1 MISSEPDK
9 GTGLLGTTALVSPR
23 PGEALGRFGTK
34 ARVMFLLSSMMSHS
48 CFPNA
53 EQTISSQVGSELII
67 RSYLLQDKG
76 TDYS

>member
-1 MISSEPDK
+1 MFSCCSKYLEPGLISSEPDK
-9 GTGLLGTTALVSPR
+9 GPGLLGTTALVSPR

-53 EQTISSQVGSELII
+53 EQTIGSQVGLDNQI
-67 RSYLLQDKG
+67 
-76 TDYS
+76 